1 MLYNLLV
8 YLEDEQARYDTA
20 MIPYQVESV
29 HLEVIYQ
36 QMNQLDCECVRIYEY
51 LGHAHIIPKRRILK
65 IEYWEQWSDERV
77 QQELQQMQETA
88 HHLKLT
94 TRAAPFDHGQTEK
107 LITTEDEL

>member
-8 YLEDEQARYDTA
+8 YLEDDINRYDTA

-29 HLEVIYQ
+29 HLEVIFQ

-65 IEYWEQWSDERV
+65 IEYWENTSYVSTDCSYIMDSDYR
-77 QQELQQMQETA
+77 QKIPTY
-88 HHLKLT
+88 T
-94 TRAAPFDHGQTEK
+94 APFDHDHGQIEK
-107 LITTEDEL
+107 TATTEE